1 MQWRKINSDKNIGAS
16 RREIEW
22 VDKKF
27 PHSDR
32 IIKIRKLLSLT
43 SYVCTVLGA
52 IWAVCYL
59 MYARLDF
66 SIIFF
71 GLFCVG
77 VVSFFA
83 SKKFNYFLFLIIAH
97 SLLLIVAAISFF
109 DTPLAHIPRSAHVFF
124 LPLAMGVI
132 FIFNQNDKYM
142 GMVFP
147 KICLFLFAAFGIG
160 MLDSVHL
167 EKSPPESIRLIGAY
181 TNYIFSVLLLSCII
195 KIYRNDMHEKA
206 SLGLDLAQAVGK
218 GEIVVQ
224 YQPQVDG
231 QQKILGVEALVRW
244 QHPERGLLSPDKFIP
259 LAEENF
265 LIREIGIEVLRQS
278 CQLLQRWA
286 TDPVLKDKFIAVNVS
301 PIQLD
306 DDDFVAAVKQVI
318 LDAGVEPQNIELELT
333 ESALCLSL
341 VEARKKIQALREFG
355 IRWALDD
362 FGSGFS
368 SLGILSVLP
377 VHKLKIDRQFLKEV
391 ENSESSIGL
400 LRKILEI
407 SEVMGMEATV
417 EGVET
422 PSQFKM
428 LIGLGCNSF
437 QGYLFGRPQ
446 SAEQVTYAIKEC
458 AAT

>member
-43 SYVCTVLGA
+43 SYVCTALGA

-147 KICLFLFAAFGIG
+147 KFVFFF
-160 MLDSVHL
+160 SR
-167 EKSPPESIRLIGAY
+167 P
-181 TNYIFSVLLLSCII
+181 SVLACWIPCIW
-195 KIYRNDMHEKA
+195 RSRRQKA
-206 SLGLDLAQAVGK
+206 SG
-218 GEIVVQ
+218 
-224 YQPQVDG
+224 
-231 QQKILGVEALVRW
+231 
-244 QHPERGLLSPDKFIP
+244 
-259 LAEENF
+259 
-265 LIREIGIEVLRQS
+265 
-278 CQLLQRWA
+278 
-286 TDPVLKDKFIAVNVS
+286 
-301 PIQLD
+301 
-306 DDDFVAAVKQVI
+306 
-318 LDAGVEPQNIELELT
+318 
-333 ESALCLSL
+333 
-341 VEARKKIQALREFG
+341 
-355 IRWALDD
+355 
-362 FGSGFS
+362 
-368 SLGILSVLP
+368 
-377 VHKLKIDRQFLKEV
+377 
-391 ENSESSIGL
+391 
-400 LRKILEI
+400 
-407 SEVMGMEATV
+407 
-417 EGVET
+417 
-422 PSQFKM
+422 
-428 LIGLGCNSF
+428 
-437 QGYLFGRPQ
+437 
-446 SAEQVTYAIKEC
+446 
-458 AAT
+458 